1 MRSDDNDTSES
12 VQCVQPQCHEFDAN
26 VLFNE
31 HGLKP
36 FFGTDSRIKAG
47 GGSQDSSF
55 EKYGEKWNVTLY
67 YQDSGIEHPGEETPD
82 GTPFDLDEMREFRV
96 KVQAADDDAGQRSF
110 NAHLSPRWP
119 DMQSVNGNDI
129 SPPKGFG
136 DGVNVRIS
144 GSNIHFGRYL
154 DLTQSAFE
162 SVGVNEWYFYNPE
175 DSTLIDAERY
185 VRIHEN
191 RSGPIHGRAGPIAG
205 LSHLLENDR
214 QGFRKLVQNDD
225 DEHGRNL
232 PGYYHTV
239 TLGPRRISET
249 FPAHELPKEIKHYY
263 AREALSL
270 PKSNPLRH
278 PKLGVSYQKSK
289 WDGKVGLDDLDELI
303 YELDQ
308 TIHSILYDSELA
320 LQDGDG
326 SGPFTSDDYFQADD
340 VQYPDDHIISLDLTE
355 IRQEQDSIVI
365 RHLADGGF
373 SPVEWESL
381 QALVTDG
388 GTLSSGDIADVT
400 GRHVDSVRRA
410 LDRLGDMVEK
420 EYGRVSLRSNHI
432 ADLVHDAV
440 KEAKESTRRAV
451 EAGAKAI
458 QASRRGIDEATSAL
472 VAWASNWDVDLSAG
486 EYVEIDFG
494 EMDIDDLSE
503 ARREIRQ
510 ILREGLDR
518 WQAAGK
524 DTSRYMGGSFTA
536 AVTYDKYPDRT
547 YLNRTKTATLSGP
560 IGLRIDE

>member
-36 FFGTDSRIKAG
+36 FFASDSRIKAG

-55 EKYGEKWNVTLY
+55 EERRKKWNVTLY
-67 YQDSGIEHPGEETPD
+67 YQDSGIEHPGEETRD

-96 KVQAADDDAGQRSF
+96 KVQAANDDAGQRSF

-119 DMQSVNGNDI
+119 GMQSVNGNDI

-205 LSHLLENDR
+205 LAHLLENDR
-214 QGFRKLVQNDD
+214 QGSASSFRTTTTNRAAICPDTTTPSLS
-225 DEHGRNL
+225 
-232 PGYYHTV
+232 
-239 TLGPRRISET
+239 GPRRISET
-249 FPAHELPKEIKHYY
+249 FLAHELPKEIKHYY

-289 WDGKVGLDDLDELI
+289 WDGKVGLDE
-303 YELDQ
+303 
-308 TIHSILYDSELA
+308 
-320 LQDGDG
+320 
-326 SGPFTSDDYFQADD
+326 P
-340 VQYPDDHIISLDLTE
+340 
-355 IRQEQDSIVI
+355 R
-365 RHLADGGF
+365 
-373 SPVEWESL
+373 
-381 QALVTDG
+381 
-388 GTLSSGDIADVT
+388 
-400 GRHVDSVRRA
+400 
-410 LDRLGDMVEK
+410 
-420 EYGRVSLRSNHI
+420 
-432 ADLVHDAV
+432 
-440 KEAKESTRRAV
+440 
-451 EAGAKAI
+451 
-458 QASRRGIDEATSAL
+458 
-472 VAWASNWDVDLSAG
+472 
-486 EYVEIDFG
+486 
-494 EMDIDDLSE
+494 
-503 ARREIRQ
+503 
-510 ILREGLDR
+510 
-518 WQAAGK
+518 
-524 DTSRYMGGSFTA
+524 
-536 AVTYDKYPDRT
+536 
-547 YLNRTKTATLSGP
+547 
-560 IGLRIDE
+560 